1 MQNRQKFSLALE
13 PYLLTGAILVLILL
27 MYAPLIIYWYDGWL
41 NKSISIEHE
50 YFSHGIIG
58 LPFAAYIAWNNRQN
72 WQKLPNISHILGGVL
87 LGIAG
92 VWYIS
97 GVPDLI
103 NLSFPLTLAGIC
115 LWFKGI
121 PGLKLMSMP
130 LLFVLLASPNHVPY
144 LIEPYALPLQQ
155 FIAGVAGFILTQ
167 LNMDVTVEQIYLFVG
182 GRIVEVAPHCA
193 GLKMLFTSLYVSLM
207 LLHWTGAITNRTKT
221 IFLIVSAVIV
231 SVSANIIRNTLLTI
245 FHGTG
250 QDGAFHW
257 LHESWGGDMYS
268 ACMLGL
274 LVIIMNWIDSNFS
287 TSVDAQE
294 QPGIEN

>member
-1 MQNRQKFSLALE
+1 MQTRRKFPIAIE
-13 PYLLTGAILVLILL
+13 QNLLTLAIIALVVL

-50 YFSHGIIG
+50 YFSHGLIG
-58 LPFAAYIAWNNRQN
+58 LPFAGYIAWNNRQK
-72 WQKLPNISHILGGVL
+72 WQELPNISHPLGAVL

-92 VWYIS
+92 AWYIS
-97 GVPDLI
+97 GIPDLI

-121 PGLKLMSMP
+121 PGFKLMGMP
-130 LLFVLLASPNHVPY
+130 LLFTLLASPNHIPY
-144 LIEPYALPLQQ
+144 LIEPYALPLQK
-155 FIAGVAGFILTQ
+155 FIAAVAAFILTQ
-167 LNMDVTVEQIYLFVG
+167 FNMDVTLEQIYLFVG

-207 LLHWTGAITNRTKT
+207 LLYWTGAIASRTKT
-221 IFLIVSAVIV
+221 IFLLLSAVFV
-231 SVSANIIRNTLLTI
+231 SVSANIIRNTLLTV

-257 LHESWGGDMYS
+257 LHEGWGGDMYS
-268 ACMLGL
+268 ACMLGI
-274 LVIIMNWIDSNFS
+274 LVLIMNWIDSYFT
-287 TSVDAQE
+287 TSVDSVNQS
-294 QPGIEN
+294 GI